1 MALNKR
7 LTVALTESSVDWA
20 KLWQAAI
27 KNRLKNIVLIYV
39 EKFEFGK
46 DFGQDRKTKF
56 MKTSIRAL
64 GIFLI
69 VLTTLISTSCSKR
82 SHSSTSVIITNKP
95 NSLPPGQAK
104 KVYGQQSA
112 KEFAPGQQ
120 KKKGGSTTVVV
131 KN

>member
-1 MALNKR
+1 
-7 LTVALTESSVDWA
+7 
-20 KLWQAAI
+20 
-27 KNRLKNIVLIYV
+27 
-39 EKFEFGK
+39 
-46 DFGQDRKTKF
+46 

-64 GIFLI
+64 GIILLI
-69 VLTTLISTSCSKR
+69 ATVFTSTSCSR
-82 SHSSTSVIITNKP
+82 HSHAHSTVIISNKS

-120 KKKGGSTTVVV
+120 KKKGGTTVIV